1 MAEANGEVGGKQRR
15 RSSRERRFSGL
26 RTIAVGILLVIFFS
40 VYTVGVN
47 LLLKRIMSADYALIL
62 SVAACIGAAVVLAMW
77 AAEGVMEHQTAHVH
91 AHVRSVMRKIS
102 EDSEEEKPE
111 KS

>member
-1 MAEANGEVGGKQRR
+1 MGEANTEEGVTQRR
-15 RSSRERRFSGL
+15 RANRERRFSGL
-26 RTIAVGILLVIFFS
+26 RTIAVGILLVMFFS
-40 VYTVGVN
+40 AYTVGVN
-47 LLLKRIMSADYALIL
+47 LLLRRIMSSDYALIL

-102 EDSEEEKPE
+102 EDSVQDKE
-111 KS
+111 